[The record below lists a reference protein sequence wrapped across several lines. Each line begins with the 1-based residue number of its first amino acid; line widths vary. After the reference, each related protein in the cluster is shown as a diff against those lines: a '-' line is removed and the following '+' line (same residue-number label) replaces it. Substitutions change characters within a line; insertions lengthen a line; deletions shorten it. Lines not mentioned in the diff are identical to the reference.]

1 MLLKSK
7 GIVFRSL
14 KYSET
19 SLILDIYT
27 LEKGLRSYIISG
39 VRNKKSKTK
48 AGIMQISS
56 LVEIVAYDKSQSSL
70 QRIKEIKPSYL
81 YKQIPFK
88 VVKSSLAIFMMELC
102 RKTIKESEN
111 NERLFDFVESWLIH
125 LDSTEEKLGNVPLI
139 FMLRLAEE
147 LGLGLQNNYS
157 PKTSLFD
164 LKEGLFVNENE
175 TLESYCTKEESE
187 GLTKLLMKG
196 MEDYHLLDLHK
207 NLRGKLLGKLIR
219 FYQWHIENFNELKS
233 LEVLRTVFS

>member
-1 MLLKSK
+1 MLLKTK

-56 LVEIVAYDKSQSSL
+56 LVDIVAYNKSQTSL
-70 QRIKEIKPSYL
+70 QRIKEIKPSFL

-102 RKTIKESEN
+102 RKTIKESESN
-111 NERLFDFVESWLIH
+111 PRLFDFVESWLIH
-125 LDSTEEKLGNVPLI
+125 LDNTPDKLANVPLI
-139 FMLRLAEE
+139 FMVGLAEE
-147 LGLGLQNNYS
+147 LGLGLQNNHS
-157 PKTSLFD
+157 EANTVFD
-164 LKEGLFVNENE
+164 LKEGLFVHEDE
-175 TLESYCTKEESE
+175 SLASFCTLEESSALTQL
-187 GLTKLLMKG
+187 LTKNILNYSSLS
-196 MEDYHLLDLHK
+196 LHK
-207 NLRGKLLGKLIR
+207 NLRDTLLSKLIR
-219 FYQWHIENFNELKS
+219 FYQWHIENFDHLKS
-233 LEVLRTVFS
+233 LEVLKTVFA

>member
-1 MLLKSK
+1 MLLKTK
-7 GIVFRSL
+7 GIVFKSL

-111 NERLFDFVESWLIH
+111 NQPLFDFVESWLIH
-125 LDSTEEKLGNVPLI
+125 LDSTEEKLANVPLI
-139 FMLRLAEE
+139 FMVRLAEE
-147 LGLGLQNNYS
+147 LGLGLQNNYDEAN
-157 PKTSLFD
+157 TIFD
-164 LKEGLFVNENE
+164 LKEGLFVHEDE
-175 TLESYCTKEESE
+175 SLESYCTPEESE
-187 GLTKLLMKG
+187 GLTQLLRRDKN
-196 MEDYHLLDLHK
+196 DYHQLPLQK
-207 NLRGKLLGKLIR
+207 NLRAKLLSKLIR
-219 FYQWHIENFNELKS
+219 FYQWHVENFNDLKS
-233 LEVLRTVFS
+233 LEVLKTVFS

>member
-1 MLLKSK
+1 MLLKTK

-14 KYSET
+14 KYSES

-27 LEKGLRSYIISG
+27 YEKGLRSYIISG

-56 LVEIVAYDKSQSSL
+56 LVEILAYDKNQNSL

-102 RKTIKESEN
+102 RKGIKESEHN
-111 NERLFDFVESWLIH
+111 VSLYNFVEQWLIH
-125 LDSTEEKLGNVPLI
+125 LDTTENKLANVPLV
-139 FMLRLAEE
+139 FMIQLADQI
-147 LGLGLQNNYS
+147 GFGLQNNFS
-157 PKTSLFD
+157 PTQNLFD

-175 TLESYCTKEESE
+175 SIDSYISIEASKVLS
-187 GLTKLLMKG
+187 LLLSA
-196 MEDYHLLDLHK
+196 DIDNYHSIVIKKQIRSSLLSDM
-207 NLRGKLLGKLIR
+207 IR

-233 LEVLRTVFS
+233 IEVLKTVFS